1 MRNNAELT
9 AFFESNRKKLF
20 GYLVKMTGSPDEA
33 EDIFQDTFI
42 KYAKTYPDR
51 HSSALLFTVA
61 KSIFLDGLKKQSRN
75 TELGDMDIEDDN
87 NPENV
92 IIGRASKQRVFDL
105 MDKLSGEER
114 ELLSMAGSDGMSYDE
129 IAEIKKMSKAN
140 VKVKIFRAR
149 KRLKEMMEAENE

>member
-20 GYLVKMTGSPDEA
+20 GYLIKMTGSPDEA

-42 KYAKTYPDR
+42 KYARNYPDR

-61 KSIFLDGLKKQSRN
+61 KSIFLDGIKKRSRN
-75 TELGDMDIEDDN
+75 TALGDMDIEDDN
-87 NPENV
+87 NPEDIVLKRTSN
-92 IIGRASKQRVFDL
+92 QRVFDL
-105 MDKLSGEER
+105 MEKLSGEER
-114 ELLSMAGSDGMSYDE
+114 ELLSMAGADGLSYDD
-129 IAEIKKMSKAN
+129 IADMKKMSKAN